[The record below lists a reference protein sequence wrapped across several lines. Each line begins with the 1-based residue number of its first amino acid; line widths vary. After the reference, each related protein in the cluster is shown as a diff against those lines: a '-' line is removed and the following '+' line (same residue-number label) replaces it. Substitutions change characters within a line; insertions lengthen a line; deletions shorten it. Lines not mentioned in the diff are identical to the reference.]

1 MAAALRRCPSGA
13 APSAPQ
19 TGQAVFMPPSVQG
32 AVQVQTASSGPV
44 SPKASASAAS
54 ALIGSSDRH
63 RARASKVANMRRL
76 LRVIGFSFLAQAEYL
91 FRWKLQRK
99 RGICLFGCMVMVSLP
114 SSVLEFFGSCK
125 VCFPLPGENGGM
137 EGQKVAQKC
146 PGRLNATRGWGSY
159 TVGSSMGA
167 KPPLGITKISCRPG
181 ASSLKRAKPPR
192 TRKLRMSSSASV

>member
-1 MAAALRRCPSGA
+1 MAAVLRR

-19 TGQAVFMPPSVQG
+19 TGQAVFIPPSVQG

-44 SPKASASAAS
+44 SPKASVSAAS

-63 RARASKVANMRRL
+63 RAKASKAAKIRRF
-76 LRVIGFSFLAQAEYL
+76 RKVMGFSFLAWAE
-91 FRWKLQRK
+91 
-99 RGICLFGCMVMVSLP
+99 CLFPLESPTGKEAYASFAAWGCFSALQCTG
-114 SSVLEFFGSCK
+114 VLGFLQG
-125 VCFPLPGENGGM
+125 VFPLPRGKM
-137 EGQKVAQKC
+137 GQKSCTKC
-146 PGRLNATRGWGSY
+146 PGRLGAARGWGSY